1 MPDAGISNLFPEIAT
16 PVCALVHNDSGGA
29 EIATPVCALAR
40 NDSEVG
46 CHCGGEKTPS
56 TADVVPLPQ

>member
-1 MPDAGISNLFPEIAT
+1 MPDAGISNLFP
-16 PVCALVHNDSGGA
+16 